1 MIFFIHIC
9 INISIHTHI
18 YLCLILKSMSV
29 IESTSGLIIS
39 TAYLQLISLDT
50 RGKISEKDYT
60 TDN

>member
-1 MIFFIHIC
+1 MYKC
-9 INISIHTHI
+9 IYTHT